1 MSNVDS
7 QRNLIEIRN
16 LSVTFPSEA
25 GTVRAVRDVSLDIR
39 AGEVLGIV
47 GESGSGKT
55 VMSLSM
61 IGLLAESAT
70 ITGSITY
77 DGVNLLDLNDN
88 EMSKYRGKDIAMVFQ
103 DPLSALN
110 PVHTIGRQ
118 IAEALHIHSDI
129 SKDGALKRAVELL
142 EIVGIPRPA
151 ERAQSYPHEFSGGM
165 RQRVMIALA
174 IANQP
179 KVILADEPTTALD
192 VTVQA
197 QILDVLKTARDM
209 TGAAVVLVTHDL
221 GVVAGL
227 ADRVAIMYAGKVVE
241 IGGVEEVYA
250 SPAMPYTVGLLRSI
264 PRVDAV
270 GSSRLTSIDGAPP
283 SPVALPPGCAFAPR
297 CPAAAPQCDAA
308 VPTLTPVSPTR
319 MTACVRQ
326 SEITVLQQ
334 SGGLFVDG
342 PAHVASAQTSDAIAL
357 EVRGLKKTFPLLKGS
372 VLRRRVGS
380 VFAVDGVDLMLH
392 EGRSL
397 ALVGES
403 GCGKTTTLL
412 EILNMVAPEAGTIT
426 VLGRNVAELSRKQRL
441 EMRKDLQIV
450 FQDPFASL
458 DPRLPIGDAIAEPLD
473 NFGMPKAEQNQRVME
488 LLELVGLQRDH
499 ASRYPSEFSGGQRQ
513 RIAIARSLALN
524 PKVIALDEP
533 VSALDVSVRAGVL
546 NLLAELQEKL
556 KLSYLF
562 VSHDLAVVQHVA
574 DDIAVMYLGGIV
586 ESGPVD
592 EVFAKPQHPYT
603 QALLSAVPIPDPKV
617 ERVRKRIILQ
627 GDLPSPANPPS
638 GCRFHTRCH
647 VRATLPAEL
656 ATKCVSDRPE
666 LVLRNASRVACHA
679 PLN

>member
-1 MSNVDS
+1 MSNVDP

-142 EIVGIPRPA
+142 EIVGIPRPS

-326 SEITVLQQ
+326 SEITALQQ
-334 SGGLFVDG
+334 SGSLFVDG
-342 PAHVASAQTSDAIAL
+342 PAHVASAATSDAIAL

-380 VFAVDGVDLMLH
+380 VYAVDGVDLMLH

-412 EILNMVAPEAGTIT
+412 EILN
-426 VLGRNVAELSRKQRL
+426 
-441 EMRKDLQIV
+441 
-450 FQDPFASL
+450 
-458 DPRLPIGDAIAEPLD
+458 
-473 NFGMPKAEQNQRVME
+473 
-488 LLELVGLQRDH
+488 
-499 ASRYPSEFSGGQRQ
+499 
-513 RIAIARSLALN
+513 
-524 PKVIALDEP
+524 
-533 VSALDVSVRAGVL
+533 
-546 NLLAELQEKL
+546 
-556 KLSYLF
+556 
-562 VSHDLAVVQHVA
+562 
-574 DDIAVMYLGGIV
+574 
-586 ESGPVD
+586 
-592 EVFAKPQHPYT
+592 
-603 QALLSAVPIPDPKV
+603 
-617 ERVRKRIILQ
+617 
-627 GDLPSPANPPS
+627 
-638 GCRFHTRCH
+638 
-647 VRATLPAEL
+647 
-656 ATKCVSDRPE
+656 
-666 LVLRNASRVACHA
+666 
-679 PLN
+679 